1 MKRRDFFAFAG
12 AVAAWPVMARA
23 QQSDLP
29 VIGFL
34 HVASAASTKHNV
46 AGFLKGLGEA
56 GFVVDRNVTI
66 KFYWGDSHFER
77 LPALAMSMVQ
87 QRVNMIL
94 AGGGPAAGLAAK
106 AETATVPIVF
116 VTGDDPVTHGLVASL
131 NRPERNLTGVNFL
144 VTALVTKRLEL
155 LRELFPKARSFGFLI
170 DPDNPEA
177 EGEMRNLQAA
187 AEIVGQKIVVLKVDR
202 QADIG
207 AVFRAASDPID
218 AVLVGSG
225 PTAQSRIHQIVGLA
239 IRHSLPTMFSTRV
252 YAAAGGLMSYGT
264 SITDAYRQAGVYA
277 SKILQGTKP
286 SDLPVIQP
294 TKFELVINLKTA
306 KALGLKIP
314 ESFLLRADEVIE

>member
-1 MKRRDFFAFAG
+1 
-12 AVAAWPVMARA
+12 MARA

-66 KFYWGDSHFER
+66 KFHWGDSHFER
-77 LPALAMSMVQ
+77 LPALAVGMVQ

-106 AETATVPIVF
+106 AETATIPIVF

-131 NRPERNLTGVNFL
+131 NRPERNLTGINFL

-155 LRELFPKARSFGFLI
+155 LRELFPKARSFGYLI

-239 IRHSLPTMFSTRV
+239 IRHLLPTMFSTRV
-252 YAAAGGLMSYGT
+252 YAAAGGLVSYGT

-277 SKILQGTKP
+277 GKILQGTKP

-314 ESFLLRADEVIE
+314 ESFLLRADEIIE